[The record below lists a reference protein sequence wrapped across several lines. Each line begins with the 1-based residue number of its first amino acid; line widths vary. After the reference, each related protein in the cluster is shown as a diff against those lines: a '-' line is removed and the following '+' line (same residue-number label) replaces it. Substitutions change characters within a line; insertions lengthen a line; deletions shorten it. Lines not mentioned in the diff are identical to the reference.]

1 MKGVEMKKKVFL
13 VCAALVISV
22 TTAFAEVITFTSGS
36 QIEAPI
42 VERDETTVIVE
53 LEGVRVP
60 YFLNEID
67 KIDEEAI
74 SHIPPTQVSVD
85 QPVQPEASAGASMD
99 NTGSSSV
106 IPDPSGTNIQSENSS
121 ISSSPADEKGKSL
134 GDVAKSAL
142 SDKRNSRLLG
152 AAASGIV
159 LLVILIIS
167 VGIYVYSSLCM
178 AFIAQKTNQ
187 GPIWMAWVPVAQL
200 MLMFKVANLSYW
212 WLLIFF
218 ASFVPLIGALAVL
231 AFSGYLYY
239 KVALARNKPGWV
251 GLLMLLPLANLVVLG
266 YLAFSE

>member
-1 MKGVEMKKKVFL
+1 MKGVEMKIKVFL
-13 VCAALVISV
+13 VCAALVVSV
-22 TTAFAEVITFTSGS
+22 STAFAEVITFTSGS

-42 VERDETTVIVE
+42 VERDETKVIVE

-67 KIDEEAI
+67 KIGEEVI
-74 SHIPPTQVSVD
+74 SHIPAVQIYGD
-85 QPVQPEASAGASMD
+85 QPVQPEAPAGVSMD

-106 IPDPSGTNIQSENSS
+106 IPEQSGSEMQTENSS
-121 ISSSPADEKGKSL
+121 ISSSPAEEKGKSS
-134 GDVAKSAL
+134 GDVTKSAL

-187 GPIWMAWVPVAQL
+187 GPLWMAWVPIAQL
-200 MLMFKVANLSYW
+200 LLMFKVANLSYW
-212 WLLIFF
+212 WLFIFL
-218 ASFVPLIGALAVL
+218 ASFIPVIGALAVL

-251 GLLMLLPLANLVVLG
+251 GILMLLPLANLVVLG